1 MEWALENTSF
11 IRPIQLCPLSR
22 LLFHSI
28 FVFCYCRDYVQCC
41 HWQIWVEQTTR
52 QEFLVQISCAV
63 VAMSLAVFKRNSCKW
78 FMFVNI
84 DVKDLVHNLEIPL
97 LFLLLFLV
105 LTYFSDKKLFA
116 PLAWETSLDIKEPL
130 LQKSIQFTL
139 LSILLSFPACIVFFW
154 TDLK

>member
-1 MEWALENTSF
+1 MGAWKHEF
-11 IRPIQLCPLSR
+11 IQPIQLCPLSR

-63 VAMSLAVFKRNSCKW
+63 VAMSLVVFKRNSCKL
-78 FMFVNI
+78 FIFVNI
-84 DVKDLVHNLEIPL
+84 DVKDLVHNLQIPL